1 MACVNMEVAVIFDV
15 LNQNTKALRKE
26 KTFALEKAS
35 EWSSWL
41 KWQHYGL
48 KADVMPKVIS
58 IEKRTTAGPKN
69 TKIAN
74 YSSLWSC

>member
-35 EWSSWL
+35 E
-41 KWQHYGL
+41 
-48 KADVMPKVIS
+48 
-58 IEKRTTAGPKN
+58 
-69 TKIAN
+69 
-74 YSSLWSC
+74 